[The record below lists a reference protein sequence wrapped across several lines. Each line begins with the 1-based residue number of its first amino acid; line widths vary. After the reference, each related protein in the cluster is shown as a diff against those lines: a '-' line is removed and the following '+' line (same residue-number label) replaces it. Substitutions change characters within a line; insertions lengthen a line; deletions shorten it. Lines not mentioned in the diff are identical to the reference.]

1 MIRETVAVVL
11 AGVLYVGPSTLA
23 AQDESDSVA
32 YRALT
37 QTPLDAFSPALGAA
51 LTAHRGSGIAFQARY
66 GLMSLR
72 SHDFVHN
79 LGVGADFP
87 LAAGRF
93 GITVG
98 HYGPSCSRNDCPGHF
113 IASIEFEQGLL
124 SVDLGQPDHRG
135 SLNLGLSAGMGFGS
149 PSDATLYSAAVSLP
163 VTLVPRMR
171 STRIFPFVAP
181 GVGFGLI
188 DGDAESDAGM
198 LPTLALGVGLL
209 TFGDR
214 LGVVAG
220 IDRVFLTGGNW
231 LAGVSLRW
239 SLEP

>member
-1 MIRETVAVVL
+1 VIRETVVVALSVVL
-11 AGVLYVGPSTLA
+11 CVGPPTLA

-37 QTPLDAFSPALGAA
+37 QTPLDAFSPALGVA
-51 LTAHRGSGIAFQARY
+51 LTAHRGAGLAFHARY
-66 GLMSLR
+66 GLMSFR

-79 LGVGADFP
+79 FGIGADLP
-87 LAAGRF
+87 LAAGRL
-93 GITVG
+93 GVTLG
-98 HYGPSCSRNDCPGHF
+98 HYGPDCSGDNCPGHF
-113 IASIEFEQGLL
+113 IASLEFEQGLL
-124 SVDLGQPDHRG
+124 SAALGRPDHGG
-135 SLNLGLSAGMGFGS
+135 SLNLGINAGLGFGS
-149 PSDATLYSAAVSLP
+149 PSDATLFAAAASLP
-163 VTLVPRMR
+163 VTLVPRMG

-181 GVGFGLI
+181 GVGFGLV
-188 DGDAESDAGM
+188 DGDAGFDAGM

-209 TFGDR
+209 TFRDR

-220 IDRVFLTGGNW
+220 IDRVFLSGGNW